1 MKNPVVHFEIPVK
14 DFERAISFYEAIF
27 DYELKRIEVDGNQM
41 AFFPADENANGISG
55 ALAHGESYLP
65 GKQGARIYFGV
76 TNINDTLT
84 KAVSLGGEVVYPK
97 TSIGD
102 LGWVAEF
109 EDSEG
114 NCIALHSNEGTSA

>member
-1 MKNPVVHFEIPVK
+1 
-14 DFERAISFYEAIF
+14 
-27 DYELKRIEVDGNQM
+27 M

-76 TNINDTLT
+76 TNIDDTLNT
-84 KAVSLGGEVVYPK
+84 TVSLGGKVVYPK

-102 LGWVAEF
+102 SEWVAEF

-114 NCIALHSNEGTSA
+114 NCIALHSNEVTSV